1 MFESS
6 GVGAAQRLRAAI
18 AARTQ
23 AEIDEAVAIADLAAE
38 NAWPEDAQF
47 DVVGTRPIRIGADGT
62 ALVDEFLPLE
72 VAALK
77 GISVAAATWLIRDV
91 VNLKARHPHLWFQ
104 VTKGHLP
111 VFRACQLAVEVARY
125 DLSLEESL
133 ALDAE
138 LAPKI
143 ATLPWARV
151 LKLARGLI
159 TIIATDKVT
168 ALAEQAR
175 AQRYVRKHPTDDPT
189 VAYVEA
195 RVDAADA
202 IFFDA
207 AVDRIADILG
217 SQGDLDPKEI
227 RRAKAVGIL
236 ATPARAQLLLAEAVG
251 DPSTGSG
258 HWATAGSGNRA
269 ISLSLS
275 KGKVRSTDRR
285 LLPKATVYVH
295 VAEETLL
302 TGRGTAR
309 VEGVGAIPAAMLKL
323 LLGNTRVRLTP
334 VVQPFKKLAVD
345 SYEIPARIRN
355 QVILRD
361 RVEVFPFSARPARNK
376 DLDHTKP
383 FQRGKPKQTRA
394 NNLGPLARKAHRAKT
409 HGDWQLHQPAP
420 GIFHWQSPAGYQYRI
435 GPNGTTHHHHNSN
448 HAAFDQAL
456 WQHDL
461 DNPPPP
467 TGTHVAQP

>member
-1 MFESS
+1 MGWFRIEHMFESS

-47 DVVGTRPIRIGADGT
+47 DVVGSRPIRIGADGT

-104 VTKGHLP
+104 TTKGHIP

-125 DLSLEESL
+125 DLSLDQAR

-151 LKLARGLI
+151 LRLARGLI

-175 AQRYVRKHPTDDPT
+175 TQRYVRKHPTDDPT

-195 RVDAADA
+195 RVDTADA

-217 SQGDLDPKEI
+217 TQGDLDPKEI

-236 ATPARAQLLLAEAVG
+236 ATPARAQLLLTE
-251 DPSTGSG
+251 
-258 HWATAGSGNRA
+258 A
-269 ISLSLS
+269 ISDPPSSLS
-275 KGKVRSTDRR
+275 SSKGPKIRATDQR

-334 VVQPFKKLAVD
+334 VIQPFATHAVD

-361 RVEVFPFSARPARNK
+361 RTEVFPHSARPARNK

-383 FQRGKPKQTRA
+383 FVAGKPNQTRA
-394 NNLGPLARKAHRAKT
+394 NNLGPLTRKAHRAKT
-409 HGDWQLHQPAP
+409 HGHWHLHQPAP
-420 GIFHWQSPAGYQYRI
+420 GIFHWHSPAGNQYRT
-435 GPNGTTHHHHNSN
+435 GPNGTTHHGHNPN
-448 HAAFDQAL
+448 HTPYDQAQ
-456 WQHDL
+456 WQHDQ
-461 DNPPPP
+461 DEPPPKPPP
-467 TGTHVAQP
+467 TG